1 MVKENPVKHE
11 ILMETVYVDDQGRK
25 LTYPDQSSKATHRSK
40 QQTKLIAET
49 GQKKKKHNWAF
60 FLASLFIGLGITAT
74 TEGPMGLF
82 GGLGIGF
89 LFFVDPIYDRV
100 MRIVSGKAGYDQV
113 E

>member
-1 MVKENPVKHE
+1 
-11 ILMETVYVDDQGRK
+11 
-25 LTYPDQSSKATHRSK
+25 
-40 QQTKLIAET
+40 
-49 GQKKKKHNWAF
+49 
-60 FLASLFIGLGITAT
+60 
-74 TEGPMGLF
+74 MGLF